1 MADRIRARLVCM
13 LLAALA
19 VSGCVY
25 QMDIQ
30 QGNLLEEET
39 IAQVEV
45 GMTRSQVQFLLGT
58 PTVVDAFHRDRW
70 DYPYYLRRGR
80 SCDIEQRWIVVYFQ
94 DDRVIRI
101 ERTGYPPPSD
111 ANPASSSPS

>member
-1 MADRIRARLVCM
+1 MFSADMWRSALVSRTSSTFSRGEVTFKPALRRSCRPSTALYPAHLGYDAPPLWRRPARLSTLADRIRARLVCM

-45 GMTRSQVQFLLGT
+45 GM
-58 PTVVDAFHRDRW
+58 
-70 DYPYYLRRGR
+70 
-80 SCDIEQRWIVVYFQ
+80 
-94 DDRVIRI
+94 
-101 ERTGYPPPSD
+101 
-111 ANPASSSPS
+111 

>member
-1 MADRIRARLVCM
+1 PALRRSCRPSTALYPAHLGYDAPPLWRRPARLSTLADRIRARLVCM

-58 PTVVDAFHRDRW
+58 PTIADAFHRDRW
-70 DYPYYLRRGR
+70 D
-80 SCDIEQRWIVVYFQ
+80 
-94 DDRVIRI
+94 
-101 ERTGYPPPSD
+101 
-111 ANPASSSPS
+111 